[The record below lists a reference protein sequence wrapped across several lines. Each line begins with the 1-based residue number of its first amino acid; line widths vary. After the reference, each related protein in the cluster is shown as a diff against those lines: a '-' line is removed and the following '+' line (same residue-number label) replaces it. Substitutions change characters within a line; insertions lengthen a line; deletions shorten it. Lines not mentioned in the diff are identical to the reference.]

1 MLLRTSVNLKLFR
14 QKTILIKLIR
24 KLKEKA
30 DEGFGVL
37 IVLHDLNIAYN
48 FSDKIALIN
57 NGEIKYEGLPN
68 EVLSDEILTSIY
80 KMPIKVD
87 KQNKRINYY

>member
-1 MLLRTSVNLKLFR
+1 MSLWKML
-14 QKTILIKLIR
+14 
-24 KLKEKA
+24 

-57 NGEIKYEGLPN
+57 NGEIKYKGLPDDIFS
-68 EVLSDEILTSIY
+68 EEILTSIY
-80 KMPIKVD
+80 KTTIKVD
-87 KQNKRINYY
+87 KKNKRINYY